1 MPSPENNGSLRGFG
15 AMIGDAVSAAVSDAI
30 DSPWSFRVAEDAG
43 AEPADAAQSQW
54 YRFSFEGS
62 LEGEAF
68 FAMPGDVS
76 GILGL
81 PATRGEGDEETAGDG
96 SQALELLRGCTP
108 RLESLLAEHGAV
120 LVTIESAASPDLADA
135 TEIHLIGEGEGAKS
149 QLRCRLYLTK
159 KLASGFQAL
168 TAKAFVFP
176 PAAGGNTSNLE
187 LVLDVALNVTLRFG
201 QRRLA
206 LREVLE
212 LSSGS
217 VVELDRQVDE
227 PVELVLDGKV
237 VARGEAVIIDGNY
250 GIRVTQVVQPIEV

>member
-1 MPSPENNGSLRGFG
+1 
-15 AMIGDAVSAAVSDAI
+15 MIGDAIAAAI
-30 DSPWSFRVAEDAG
+30 VDVTGSSWRFKIAEELTPNTVAEQ
-43 AEPADAAQSQW
+43 AEW

-68 FAMPGDVS
+68 LAIPEAASESFGLRAKIAGGDDEK
-76 GILGL
+76 I
-81 PATRGEGDEETAGDG
+81 RGG
-96 SQALELLRGCTP
+96 SELLEVLRGCTP
-108 RLESLLAEHGAV
+108 KLETLLAEYGAV
-120 LVTIESAASPDLADA
+120 LVTIEPAESPDMADA
-135 TEIHLIGEGEGAKS
+135 SEFQFAVESDDGKS
-149 QLRCRLYLTK
+149 QLTCSLHLGRA
-159 KLASGFQAL
+159 LASGFQAL
-168 TAKAFVFP
+168 TARSFVFP
-176 PAAGGNTSNLE
+176 PATGGNTSNLE

-212 LSSGS
+212 LSGGS